1 MAEAAKAAPPTN
13 DTATPAAAASLGC
26 SQGRPAA
33 VEVPSTSGLVGP
45 KASSVEAKPTQ
56 RKRNPLER
64 VPVALPEAMDT
75 TSSGKAQTAPKE
87 RDVTR
92 RGAAPHL
99 SAAATAT
106 RSVTA
111 VKPSAPPVG
120 AASAVPP
127 LANEGQ
133 QTPTSA
139 GPRATASAVGP
150 EKLGNVPAERALST
164 TSEVDT
170 SSSPAA
176 SQTPKERRSSLERSK
191 KEKLRITGP
200 EKVS

>member
-1 MAEAAKAAPPTN
+1 MFF
-13 DTATPAAAASLGC
+13 PAQPVS
-26 SQGRPAA
+26 
-33 VEVPSTSGLVGP
+33 PSYS
-45 KASSVEAKPTQ
+45 
-56 RKRNPLER
+56 
-64 VPVALPEAMDT
+64 
-75 TSSGKAQTAPKE
+75 
-87 RDVTR
+87 DVTR

-133 QTPTSA
+133 QTLTSA
-139 GPRATASAVGP
+139 GPRVTASAVGP
-150 EKLGNVPAERALST
+150 EKLENVPAERALST
-164 TSEVDT
+164 TSEVMDT
-170 SSSPAA
+170 SSSAAA

-191 KEKLRITGP
+191 KEKTRITGP